1 MQNETVSHF
10 KARTEEE
17 STTSSAKDEVKG
29 PLSGARGSNANEE
42 VIAKK
47 RTVIHERDFPNAI
60 EIEIESDQWMTP
72 SEADV
77 RDAFLKNTSCA
88 ERFSHCR

>member
-17 STTSSAKDEVKG
+17 STTSTAKDEVKG
-29 PLSGARGSNANEE
+29 PLSGARGLNAKDE
-42 VIAKK
+42 VILKK
-47 RTVIHERDFPNAI
+47 RTVIHERDFPNAT
-60 EIEIESDQWMTP
+60 EIEIEEDQWMTQ

-77 RDAFLKNTSCA
+77 RDSLLNKMSYT
-88 ERFSHCR
+88 ERLSHYR